1 MNHEFYMARALKL
14 AKKGEGFVS
23 PNPLV
28 GAVLVKNNKI
38 IGEGFHAKYGSHHA
52 EVAALMDAQSRAEDV
67 TGATLYC
74 NLEPCSHINKQTPP
88 CAPRVIKEKIKT
100 IVIANI
106 DPNPFVKGAGINQ
119 MREAGIEVNTGIL
132 EKEGAE
138 LNEVFFKFIQTQT
151 PYIHLK
157 MAQSLDGKIATSTG
171 ESKYIT
177 GNESLKKVHELRQ
190 KYDCIMVGRNTVE
203 LDNPTLTV
211 RHPEIEN
218 KSHPLRLIVT
228 SLGKLNKNWAVL
240 NDDFKRNTMIIT
252 TDSEVATYP
261 EIVRFLE
268 SQGVALLQTK
278 ANSAGRIDFHS
289 VFKSLASMKLTS
301 VLVEGGPTL
310 ASSLIKEKLVDKLS
324 LFVAPVIL
332 GNGKESFLDIGV
344 KSLDQKIIMEN
355 KTVTSF
361 GNDILFE
368 GSICSQD

>member
-1 MNHEFYMARALKL
+1 MNHEFYMARALEL

-28 GAVLVKNNKI
+28 GAVLVKNNRI

-52 EVAALMDAQSRAEDV
+52 EVMAFMDAEARQEDV
-67 TGATLYC
+67 TGAILYC
-74 NLEPCSHINKQTPP
+74 NLEPCSHTNKKTPP

-100 IVIANI
+100 VVIANI
-106 DPNPFVKGAGINQ
+106 DLNPFVKGTGINQ
-119 MREAGIEVNTGIL
+119 MREAGIEVITGVL

-138 LNEVFFKFIQTQT
+138 LNEVFFKFIQTNT
-151 PYIHLK
+151 PFIHLK
-157 MAQSLDGKIATSTG
+157 MAQSLDGKIATITG

-203 LDNPTLTV
+203 LDNPALTV
-211 RHPEIEN
+211 RHPDIET

-240 NDDFKRNTMIIT
+240 NDEFKRNTMIIT

-261 EIVRFLE
+261 EIVHFLE
-268 SQGVALLQTK
+268 TQGVALLQTK
-278 ANSAGRIDFHS
+278 SNSAGLIDFHS
-289 VFKSLASMKLTS
+289 LFKSLASLKLTS
-301 VLVEGGPTL
+301 ILVEGGPTL

-355 KTVTSF
+355 RTVTSF